1 MASKRWSFHLWCG
14 WRFTGSSS
22 CQKGGNCFSPVTP
35 PTVALALRSL
45 GQLFHWPARCRSS
58 NYWGLK
64 VELRNHPPP
73 RGRATQAFLPSRT
86 HQYSAGICILPR
98 QNPNRGLCSNTY
110 LVCQKRLQK
119 DQNLLTKQNGHQF
132 FLCSLCISSF
142 ICSPGHMLNNMH
154 VLSILISV
162 TGQDNMY
169 DQQDLI
175 ATTSWCTPICTP
187 SKHQQLVAFLS
198 KLVGSP
204 VPVWFSWKMS
214 RLPVVR
220 SVRLQAQG
228 ACTYKHLLNHRRLD
242 DGNTWEKVDARKGD
256 PIALGT
262 CGCGFHISLAKGL
275 VLFCLINFV
284 VFSDAFFCE
293 DPPCLGIG
301 IEWPG
306 CIRSR
311 FLQWCLDRSRFP
323 KPCCQTSGFFSKND
337 PVPTVHATGKPW
349 QTYPCITRMTVCI
362 RVPILL
368 GGHLS
373 SHLFGRFRNMPAWGK
388 MSWNRSSGYINQHG
402 SSHHD
407 PAGCFCPSNSWP
419 KPVSNITPGFWGL

>member
-1 MASKRWSFHLWCG
+1 MNRRIRSHCTRKPHKTPIQKLININHNPCRSKFLASVFRSYRCYRVTLKKKTSRFLAFKWVMASKRWSFHLWCG

-154 VLSILISV
+154 VLNILISV

-175 ATTSWCTPICTP
+175 ATTSWCTP
-187 SKHQQLVAFLS
+187 
-198 KLVGSP
+198 
-204 VPVWFSWKMS
+204 
-214 RLPVVR
+214 
-220 SVRLQAQG
+220 
-228 ACTYKHLLNHRRLD
+228 
-242 DGNTWEKVDARKGD
+242 
-256 PIALGT
+256 
-262 CGCGFHISLAKGL
+262 
-275 VLFCLINFV
+275 
-284 VFSDAFFCE
+284 
-293 DPPCLGIG
+293 
-301 IEWPG
+301 
-306 CIRSR
+306 
-311 FLQWCLDRSRFP
+311 
-323 KPCCQTSGFFSKND
+323 
-337 PVPTVHATGKPW
+337 
-349 QTYPCITRMTVCI
+349 
-362 RVPILL
+362 
-368 GGHLS
+368 
-373 SHLFGRFRNMPAWGK
+373 
-388 MSWNRSSGYINQHG
+388 
-402 SSHHD
+402 
-407 PAGCFCPSNSWP
+407 
-419 KPVSNITPGFWGL
+419 

>member
-119 DQNLLTKQNGHQF
+119 DQNLLTKQNGHKF

-154 VLSILISV
+154 VLNILISV

-187 SKHQQLVAFLS
+187 SKHQQVAFLS
-198 KLVGSP
+198 NCRLPG
-204 VPVWFSWKMS
+204 
-214 RLPVVR
+214 LPVVR

-228 ACTYKHLLNHRRLD
+228 TCTYKHLLNHRRLD

-262 CGCGFHISLAKGL
+262 CGCGFQMLRQKAWFCS
-275 VLFCLINFV
+275 VCLILCVFRCFFFV
-284 VFSDAFFCE
+284 K
-293 DPPCLGIG
+293 I
-301 IEWPG
+301 
-306 CIRSR
+306 
-311 FLQWCLDRSRFP
+311 
-323 KPCCQTSGFFSKND
+323 
-337 PVPTVHATGKPW
+337 H
-349 QTYPCITRMTVCI
+349 
-362 RVPILL
+362 
-368 GGHLS
+368 
-373 SHLFGRFRNMPAWGK
+373 PA
-388 MSWNRSSGYINQHG
+388 
-402 SSHHD
+402 
-407 PAGCFCPSNSWP
+407 
-419 KPVSNITPGFWGL
+419 